1 MRCTKRRF
9 FQTCPNGH
17 EAPKWRTTPS
27 GPRCRPGWP
36 FPAVGFPRPAKN
48 PCTISSVRA
57 RPMSVSKNLCP
68 SFPFSTTTMQL
79 SWKDIPTVPLSN
91 DLLDIVLNRTQRKTP
106 TVIRPGFKITRIR
119 AFYMRKV
126 KFTAD
131 GFAEKFTDLITGF
144 PNINDVHPFH
154 RDLMDT
160 LYEKNHYKVS
170 LAAVSRAK
178 TLIEQVSRD
187 YVRLLK
193 FGQSLYQC
201 KQLKRAALG
210 RMATIAKKL
219 KDPLVYLEQ
228 VRQHLGRL
236 PSIDPNTRTL
246 LICGYPNVGKLSFLR
261 CITKADVEVQPYAF
275 TTKSLYVG
283 HFDYKYLRFQA
294 IDTPGILD
302 RPTEEMNNIEMQ
314 SIYAIAHLRSCV
326 LYFMDLSEQCGFLI
340 EAQVKLFH
348 SIKPLFAN
356 KLVMVVMNKTDIIR
370 AEDLAEEKQALL
382 KTITAVPGVEVMDAS
397 CYAEDNVMAVRNHA
411 CEKLL
416 TARIEQKLKGTAR
429 VSLVLN
435 KIHVARPQARD
446 DIERGAHIP
455 EAVAALAKYDVTDP
469 NRRRLARDIE
479 AENGGA
485 GVYNINLK
493 DKYLLDDDDWKNDV
507 MPEVLDGKNVYD
519 FLDPD
524 IAAKL
529 QALEDEEERLEAE
542 GFYDLELDVED
553 DETLDIRDKADW
565 IRDKQKKMINDARYR
580 KALKNRAVMPR
591 DQVKKS
597 FADMEEH
604 MYNIG
609 HDTDKLK
616 ARAGKTKSK
625 DLLGVDI
632 LKRNQGL
639 HKERVQKKRAPTSQ
653 SDRLNDGVAD
663 GAMRSQTERLAKLQ
677 RRERNRMARQG
688 EGDRHSTASIP
699 KHLFSGKRGIGST
712 DRR

>member
-1 MRCTKRRF
+1 
-9 FQTCPNGH
+9 
-17 EAPKWRTTPS
+17 
-27 GPRCRPGWP
+27 
-36 FPAVGFPRPAKN
+36 
-48 PCTISSVRA
+48 
-57 RPMSVSKNLCP
+57 
-68 SFPFSTTTMQL
+68 MQL
-79 SWKDIPTVPLSN
+79 SWKDIPPVPTSN
-91 DLLDIVLNRTQRKTP
+91 DMLDIILNRTQRKTP

-126 KFTAD
+126 KFTAE
-131 GFAEKFTDLITGF
+131 GFVEKFNDLLSGF

-178 TLIEQVSRD
+178 TLIEQVARD
-187 YVRLLK
+187 YNRLLK

-210 RMATIAKKL
+210 RMATITKKL
-219 KDPLVYLEQ
+219 KDPFVYLEQ

-246 LICGYPNVGKLSFLR
+246 VICGYPNVGKSSFLKS
-261 CITKADVEVQPYAF
+261 ITKADVEVQPYAF

-326 LYFMDLSEQCGFLI
+326 LYFMDLSEQCGFSI

-356 KLVMVVMNKTDIIR
+356 KSVLIVMNKSDIIKI
-370 AEDLAEEKQALL
+370 EDLDKANQELL
-382 KTITAVPGVEVMDAS
+382 ETLKVVPGVEIMQTS
-397 CYAEDNVMAVRNHA
+397 CYEEDGVMQVRNHA

-429 VSLVLN
+429 VNNVLN
-435 KIHVARPQARD
+435 KIHVARPQQRD
-446 DIERGAHIP
+446 DVERLPFIP
-455 EAVAALAKYDVTDP
+455 EGAKDLLNYDAEDP
-469 NRRRLARDIE
+469 NRRKLARDYE

-485 GVYNINLK
+485 GVFNINLK
-493 DKYLLDDDDWKNDV
+493 DKYILDEEEWKQDT
-507 MPEVLDGKNVYD
+507 MPEFLNGKNVYD
-519 FLDPD
+519 YLDPD

-529 QALEDEEERLEAE
+529 QALEEEEERLEQE
-542 GFYDLELDVED
+542 GFYDSDDGED
-553 DETLDIRDKADW
+553 EDNMEDAEDIADIRAKAQW
-565 IRDKQKKMINDARYR
+565 IRNKQKTMIIEGRNR
-580 KALKNRAVMPR
+580 KSLKNKAIMPR
-591 DQVKKS
+591 DQIKKS
-597 FADMEEH
+597 IGDMEEH

-609 HDTDKLK
+609 HDTEKLRETINKKRKADGDSGKMSGVDVLRRDQGIK
-616 ARAGKTKSK
+616 ARKLTK
-625 DLLGVDI
+625 
-632 LKRNQGL
+632 
-639 HKERVQKKRAPTSQ
+639 KKHALTQ
-653 SDRLNDGVAD
+653 SDRLNDGVSD
-663 GAMRSQTERLAKLQ
+663 GAMRSQAERLAKIQ

-688 EGDRHSTASIP
+688 EGDRHSTAALP
-699 KHLFSGKRGIGST
+699 KHLFSGKRGIGSN

>member
-1 MRCTKRRF
+1 
-9 FQTCPNGH
+9 
-17 EAPKWRTTPS
+17 
-27 GPRCRPGWP
+27 
-36 FPAVGFPRPAKN
+36 
-48 PCTISSVRA
+48 
-57 RPMSVSKNLCP
+57 
-68 SFPFSTTTMQL
+68 MQL
-79 SWKDIPTVPLSN
+79 SWKDIPSVPTSN
-91 DLLDIVLNRTQRKTP
+91 DMLDIVLNRTQRKTP

-126 KFTAD
+126 RFTAD
-131 GFAEKFTDLITGF
+131 GFAEKFSDVISGF
-144 PNINDVHPFH
+144 PNINDCHPFH

-210 RMATIAKKL
+210 RMATIVKKL
-219 KDPLVYLEQ
+219 KDPFVYLEQ
-228 VRQHLGRL
+228 VRQHLGRM

-246 LICGYPNVGKLSFLR
+246 LICGYPNVGKSSFLK

-326 LYFMDLSEQCGFLI
+326 LYFMDLSEQCGFSI

-356 KLVMVVMNKTDIIR
+356 KSVMVVMNKTDILR
-370 AEDLAEEKQALL
+370 PEDLSEEKQELL
-382 KTITAVPGVEVMDAS
+382 KTISAVSGVEVMSAS
-397 CYAEDNVMAVRNHA
+397 CVEEDNVMQVRNQA

-429 VSLVLN
+429 VNNVLN
-435 KIHVARPQARD
+435 KIHVAKPQSRD
-446 DIERGAHIP
+446 DVRRDAFIP
-455 EAVAALAKYDVTDP
+455 DAVKNMKKYDAEDP
-469 NRRRLARDIE
+469 NRRQLARDYE

-485 GVYNINLK
+485 GVFNINLK
-493 DKYLLDDDDWKNDV
+493 DKYLLEDDDWKNDV

-519 FLDPD
+519 FLDED

-529 QALEDEEERLEAE
+529 QALEEEEERLEKE
-542 GFYDLELDVED
+542 GFYDSDDD
-553 DETLDIRDKADW
+553 DEDVDLDAIENGEDLEDIRDKAAW
-565 IRDKQKKMINDARYR
+565 IRDKQKKMINESRYR

-597 FADMEEH
+597 FESMEEH
-604 MYNIG
+604 MYSLG
-609 HDTDKLK
+609 HDTSALK
-616 ARAGKTKSK
+616 RNKSVSAGKELS
-625 DLLGVDI
+625 GVDI

-639 HKERVQKKRAPTSQ
+639 ASSSKTRVNKKKAPVSQ
-653 SDRLNDGVAD
+653 TDRLNDGLND
-663 GAMRSQTERLAKLQ
+663 GALRSQAERLAKIQ

-688 EGDRHSTASIP
+688 EGDRHSTAMLP
-699 KHLFSGKRGIGST
+699 KHLFSGKRGIGSN

>member
-1 MRCTKRRF
+1 
-9 FQTCPNGH
+9 
-17 EAPKWRTTPS
+17 
-27 GPRCRPGWP
+27 
-36 FPAVGFPRPAKN
+36 
-48 PCTISSVRA
+48 
-57 RPMSVSKNLCP
+57 
-68 SFPFSTTTMQL
+68 MQL
-79 SWKDIPTVPLSN
+79 SWKDIPPVPTSN
-91 DLLDIVLNRTQRKTP
+91 DMLDIVLNRTQRKTP

-126 KFTAD
+126 KFTAE
-131 GFAEKFTDLITGF
+131 GFTEKFNDLLLGF

-170 LAAVSRAK
+170 LAAVSKAK

-187 YVRLLK
+187 YNRLLK

-210 RMATIAKKL
+210 RMATIVKKL

-246 LICGYPNVGKLSFLR
+246 LICGYPNVGKSSFLR
-261 CITKADVEVQPYAF
+261 CITKADVDVQPYAF

-326 LYFMDLSEQCGFLI
+326 LYFMDLSEQCGFSI

-356 KLVMVVMNKTDIIR
+356 KSVMVVMNKSDIIK
-370 AEDLAEEKQALL
+370 AEDLSEDKQEML
-382 KTITAVPGVEVMDAS
+382 KTLTTVPGVEIMDAS
-397 CYAEDNVMAVRNHA
+397 CHEEENVMQVRNHA

-429 VSLVLN
+429 VNNVLN
-435 KIHVARPQARD
+435 KIHVAKPQQRD
-446 DIERGAHIP
+446 DVERLPYIPDGAKS
-455 EAVAALAKYDVTDP
+455 LTKYDINDP

-485 GVYNINLK
+485 GVFNINLK
-493 DKYLLDDDDWKNDV
+493 DKYLLEDEEWKNDV

-519 FLDPD
+519 YLDPD

-529 QALEDEEERLEAE
+529 QALEDEEERLEQE
-542 GFYDLELDVED
+542 GFYDSDSDIED
-553 DETLDIRDKADW
+553 EETSDIKEKAEW
-565 IRDKQKKMINDARYR
+565 IRNKQKTMIIEGRNR
-580 KALKNRAVMPR
+580 KSLKNKAIMPR
-591 DQVKKS
+591 DQIKKTYS
-597 FADMEEH
+597 DMEEH

-609 HDTDKLK
+609 HDTNKLRSTLGKDKSSK
-616 ARAGKTKSK
+616 AMS
-625 DLLGVDI
+625 GVDI
-632 LKRNQGL
+632 LRKNQGIKASKL
-639 HKERVQKKRAPTSQ
+639 VKKKFAASQ
-653 SDRLNDGVAD
+653 TDRLNDGVND
-663 GAMRSQTERLAKLQ
+663 GALRSQAERLAKIQ

-688 EGDRHSTASIP
+688 EGDRHSTAALP

>member
-1 MRCTKRRF
+1 
-9 FQTCPNGH
+9 
-17 EAPKWRTTPS
+17 
-27 GPRCRPGWP
+27 
-36 FPAVGFPRPAKN
+36 
-48 PCTISSVRA
+48 
-57 RPMSVSKNLCP
+57 
-68 SFPFSTTTMQL
+68 MQL
-79 SWKDIPTVPLSN
+79 SWKDIPSVPSSN
-91 DLLDIVLNRTQRKTP
+91 DMLDIILNRTQRKTP

-131 GFAEKFTDLITGF
+131 GFAEKLNDLITGF

-210 RMATIAKKL
+210 RMATITKKL
-219 KDPLVYLEQ
+219 KDPFTYLEQ

-246 LICGYPNVGKLSFLR
+246 LICGYPNVGKSSFLK

-326 LYFMDLSEQCGFLI
+326 LYFMDLSEQCGFSI

-356 KLVMVVMNKTDIIR
+356 KSVMVVMNKTDIVK
-370 AEDLAEEKQALL
+370 AEDLSEEQQELL
-382 KTITAVPGVEVMDAS
+382 KSLTTVPGVEIMHAS
-397 CYAEDNVMAVRNHA
+397 CHEEENVMQVRNQA

-429 VSLVLN
+429 VNNVLN

-446 DIERGAHIP
+446 DLDRSAFIP
-455 EAVAALAKYDVTDP
+455 ESVKQTKKYDPEDP
-469 NRRRLARDIE
+469 NRRILARDIE

-493 DKYLLDDDDWKNDV
+493 DKYLLEDEDWKNDI

-529 QALEDEEERLEAE
+529 QALEEEEEKLDAE
-542 GFYDLELDVED
+542 GFYDSDSDIED
-553 DETLDIRDKADW
+553 DETLDIKDKAQW
-565 IRDKQKKMINDARYR
+565 IRNKQKMMINEGRLR
-580 KALKNRAVMPR
+580 KHLKNRAVMPR
-591 DQVKKS
+591 DQVKKD
-597 FADMEEH
+597 FNEMEKH

-609 HDTDKLK
+609 HDTTKLK
-616 ARAGKTKSK
+616 NRLGKNITIDNSK
-625 DLLGVDI
+625 ELSGVDI
-632 LKRNQGL
+632 LKRNQGI
-639 HKERVQKKRAPTSQ
+639 KASKISKKSAPLNQ
-653 SDRLNDGVAD
+653 SDRLNDGLNDGKLRSKAD
-663 GAMRSQTERLAKLQ
+663 RLLKVQ
-677 RRERNRMARQG
+677 RRERNRQARQG
-688 EGDRHSTASIP
+688 EADRHSTAALP
-699 KHLFSGKRGIGST
+699 KHLFSGKRGIGSA

>member
-1 MRCTKRRF
+1 
-9 FQTCPNGH
+9 
-17 EAPKWRTTPS
+17 
-27 GPRCRPGWP
+27 
-36 FPAVGFPRPAKN
+36 
-48 PCTISSVRA
+48 
-57 RPMSVSKNLCP
+57 
-68 SFPFSTTTMQL
+68 MQL
-79 SWKDIPTVPLSN
+79 SWKDIPTVPTAN
-91 DLLDIVLNRTQRKTP
+91 DMLDIVLNRTQRKTP

-126 KFTAD
+126 RFTAD
-131 GFAEKFTDLITGF
+131 GFAEKFTDLISGF

-210 RMATIAKKL
+210 RMATIVKKL
-219 KDPLVYLEQ
+219 KDPFVYLEQ

-246 LICGYPNVGKLSFLR
+246 LICGYPNVGKSSFLK

-302 RPTEEMNNIEMQ
+302 RPTEDMNNIEMQ

-326 LYFMDLSEQCGFLI
+326 LYFMDLSEQCGFSI

-356 KLVMVVMNKTDIIR
+356 KSVMVVMNKTDIIR
-370 AEDLAEEKQALL
+370 VEDLEEEQQELL
-382 KTITAVPGVEVMDAS
+382 KSLTTVPGVEVMHAS
-397 CYAEDNVMAVRNHA
+397 CHEEENVMQVRNQA

-429 VSLVLN
+429 VNNVLN

-446 DIERGAHIP
+446 DLDRSAHIP
-455 EAVAALAKYDVTDP
+455 DAVKELKKYDAEDP
-469 NRRRLARDIE
+469 SRRKLARDIE

-485 GVYNINLK
+485 GVFNINLK
-493 DKYLLDDDDWKNDV
+493 DKYLLEDEEWKNDV

-529 QALEDEEERLEAE
+529 QALEDEEEKLEAE
-542 GFYDLELDVED
+542 GFYDSDSDVED
-553 DETLDIRDKADW
+553 VEVDEIKEKADW
-565 IRDKQKKMINDARYR
+565 IRDKQKKMIRDARSR
-580 KALKNRAVMPR
+580 KALKNHAIMPR

-597 FADMEEH
+597 FGEMEEH
-604 MYNIG
+604 MYSIG
-609 HDTDKLK
+609 HDTTAL
-616 ARAGKTKSK
+616 RNRLGKPVDDSK
-625 DLLGVDI
+625 NVSGVDI
-632 LKRNQGL
+632 LKRNQGISDAKI
-639 HKERVQKKRAPTSQ
+639 HKKKAPVKQ
-653 SDRLNDGVAD
+653 SDRLNDGLND
-663 GAMRSQTERLAKLQ
+663 GALRSQAERLAKVQ

-688 EGDRHSTASIP
+688 EGDRHSTAMLP
-699 KHLFSGKRGIGST
+699 KHLFSGKRGIGT
-712 DRR
+712 NDRR

>member
-1 MRCTKRRF
+1 
-9 FQTCPNGH
+9 
-17 EAPKWRTTPS
+17 
-27 GPRCRPGWP
+27 
-36 FPAVGFPRPAKN
+36 
-48 PCTISSVRA
+48 
-57 RPMSVSKNLCP
+57 
-68 SFPFSTTTMQL
+68 MQL
-79 SWKDIPTVPLSN
+79 SWKDIPTVPTAN
-91 DLLDIVLNRTQRKTP
+91 DMLDIVLNRTQRKTP
-106 TVIRPGFKITRIR
+106 TVIRPGFKISRIR

-126 KFTAD
+126 KFTSD
-131 GFAEKFTDLITGF
+131 GFVEKLNDMITGF

-170 LAAVSRAK
+170 LAAVSRSK
-178 TLIEQVSRD
+178 TLIEQVARD

-246 LICGYPNVGKLSFLR
+246 LICGYPNVGKSSFLK
-261 CITKADVEVQPYAF
+261 CITKANVEVQPYAF

-326 LYFMDLSEQCGFLI
+326 LYFMDLSEQCGFSI
-340 EAQVKLFH
+340 EAQVKLFD

-356 KLVMVVMNKTDIIR
+356 KSVMVVMNKSDIIKT
-370 AEDLAEEKQALL
+370 EDLAPEKQELL
-382 KTITAVPGVEVMDAS
+382 KEMANFPGVEIMHTS
-397 CYAEDNVMAVRNHA
+397 CYEETNVMEVRNKA

-429 VSLVLN
+429 VNNVLN

-446 DIERGAHIP
+446 DVDRSAFIP
-455 EAVAALAKYDVTDP
+455 EGVKALEKYDVSDP
-469 NRRRLARDIE
+469 NRRTLARDIE

-485 GVYNINLK
+485 GVFNINLK
-493 DKYLLDDDDWKNDV
+493 DKYLLEDDEWKNDI

-529 QALEDEEERLEAE
+529 QALEEEEEKLEAE
-542 GFYDLELDVED
+542 GFYDSDSEIED
-553 DETLDIRDKADW
+553 EEIEDIREKANW
-565 IRDKQKKMINDARYR
+565 IRDKQKKMIIDARHR
-580 KALKNRAVMPR
+580 KSLKNKALMPR
-591 DQVKKS
+591 DQIKKS
-597 FADMEEH
+597 FGEMEEH
-604 MYNIG
+604 MYSLG
-609 HDTDKLK
+609 HDTNKLREKVGK
-616 ARAGKTKSK
+616 AKAGKELS
-625 DLLGVDI
+625 GVDI
-632 LKRNQGL
+632 LKKNQGIRSA
-639 HKERVQKKRAPTSQ
+639 KISKKQAPVNQ
-653 SDRLNDGVAD
+653 PNRLNDGVSD
-663 GAMRSQTERLAKLQ
+663 GAMRSQAERLLKVQ
-677 RRERNRMARQG
+677 RRDRNRNARQG
-688 EGDRHSTASIP
+688 EGDRHSTAMLP

>member
-1 MRCTKRRF
+1 
-9 FQTCPNGH
+9 
-17 EAPKWRTTPS
+17 
-27 GPRCRPGWP
+27 
-36 FPAVGFPRPAKN
+36 
-48 PCTISSVRA
+48 
-57 RPMSVSKNLCP
+57 
-68 SFPFSTTTMQL
+68 MQL
-79 SWKDIPTVPLSN
+79 TWKDIPTVPNAN
-91 DLLDIVLNRTQRKTP
+91 DMLDIVLNRTQRKTP

-119 AFYMRKV
+119 DFYMRKV
-126 KFTAD
+126 RFTAE
-131 GFAEKFTDLITGF
+131 GFGEKFNDIISRF

-178 TLIEQVSRD
+178 TLIEQVARD

-246 LICGYPNVGKLSFLR
+246 LICGYPNVGKSSFLK
-261 CITKADVEVQPYAF
+261 CITKADVDVQPYAF

-326 LYFMDLSEQCGFLI
+326 LYFMDLSEQCGFSI

-356 KLVMVVMNKTDIIR
+356 KSVMVVMNKSDILR
-370 AEDLAEEKQALL
+370 SEDLSEENQELL
-382 KTITAVPGVEVMDAS
+382 KTLETVPGVEIMHAS
-397 CYAEDNVMAVRNHA
+397 CHEEDNVMQVRNQA

-429 VSLVLN
+429 VNNVLN
-435 KIHVARPQARD
+435 KIHVARPEARD
-446 DIERGAHIP
+446 DVERAAYIP
-455 EAVAALAKYDVTDP
+455 DAVKELKKYDNNDP
-469 NRRRLARDIE
+469 DRRTLARDIE

-493 DKYLLDDDDWKNDV
+493 DKYLLDDDEWKNDI

-519 FLDPD
+519 FLDPS

-529 QALEDEEERLEAE
+529 QALEEEEERLEQE
-542 GFYDLELDVED
+542 GFYDSDSDVED
-553 DETLDIRDKADW
+553 EETADVREKAQW
-565 IRDKQKKMINDARYR
+565 IRDKQKKMIFEARNR

-591 DQVKKS
+591 DSIKRS
-597 FADMEEH
+597 YADMEEH
-604 MYNIG
+604 MYSLG
-609 HDTDKLK
+609 HDTSALK
-616 ARAGKTKSK
+616 VGKSSK
-625 DLLGVDI
+625 KNSDISGVDI
-632 LKRNQGL
+632 LRKNQGI
-639 HKERVQKKRAPTSQ
+639 QKARSSKKKAPVNQ
-653 SDRLNDGVAD
+653 PDRLNAGIAD
-663 GAMRSQTERLAKLQ
+663 GAMRSQAERLAKIQ
-677 RRERNRMARQG
+677 RRERNRQARQG
-688 EGDRHSTASIP
+688 EGDRHSTAMLP

>member
-1 MRCTKRRF
+1 
-9 FQTCPNGH
+9 
-17 EAPKWRTTPS
+17 
-27 GPRCRPGWP
+27 
-36 FPAVGFPRPAKN
+36 
-48 PCTISSVRA
+48 
-57 RPMSVSKNLCP
+57 
-68 SFPFSTTTMQL
+68 MQL
-79 SWKDIPTVPLSN
+79 TWKDIPTVPTAN
-91 DLLDIVLNRTQRKTP
+91 DMLDIVLNRTQRKTP

-126 KFTAD
+126 KYTAE
-131 GFAEKFTDLITGF
+131 GFAEKFTDMVSGF

-170 LAAVSRAK
+170 LAAVSKAK

-210 RMATIAKKL
+210 RMATITKKL

-246 LICGYPNVGKLSFLR
+246 LICGYPNVGKSSFLR

-326 LYFMDLSEQCGFLI
+326 LYFMDLSEQCGFSI

-356 KLVMVVMNKTDIIR
+356 KSVMVVMNKSDIIKV
-370 AEDLAEEKQALL
+370 EDLDTDKQALL
-382 KTITAVPGVEVMDAS
+382 KTIADTAGVDVMHTS
-397 CYAEDNVMAVRNHA
+397 CYEEENVMQVRNQA

-416 TARIEQKLKGTAR
+416 TARIEQKLKGSAR
-429 VSLVLN
+429 VTNVLN
-435 KIHVARPQARD
+435 KIHVSRPQQRD
-446 DIERGAHIP
+446 EIERPSFIP
-455 EAVAALAKYDVTDP
+455 EGAKNAVKYDPEDP
-469 NRRRLARDIE
+469 NRRVLSKDIE
-479 AENGGA
+479 IGNGGA
-485 GVYNINLK
+485 GVFNINLK
-493 DKYLLDDDDWKNDV
+493 DFYMLENDDWKNDT

-519 FLDPD
+519 FLDAD

-542 GFYDLELDVED
+542 GFYNSDSDVED
-553 DETLDIRDKADW
+553 EDADDVREKALW
-565 IRDKQKKMINDARYR
+565 IRNKHKVMVQDARNR
-580 KALKNRAVMPR
+580 KSLKNKSLMPR
-591 DQVKKS
+591 EHIKKTFS
-597 FADMEEH
+597 EMEDH
-604 MYNIG
+604 MSAIG
-609 HDTDKLK
+609 HDTAALK
-616 ARAGKTKSK
+616 ARVKNEPRQLS
-625 DLLGVDI
+625 GVDI
-632 LKRNQGL
+632 LRKNQGVG
-639 HKERVQKKRAPTSQ
+639 KKIQKIRAPLGQ
-653 SDRLNDGVAD
+653 SDRFYDGVAD
-663 GAMRSQTERLAKLQ
+663 GAVRTLAERVAKLQ
-677 RRERNRMARQG
+677 RRERNRMARAG
-688 EGDRHSTASIP
+688 EADRHVPDTMP
-699 KHLFSGKRGIGST
+699 KHLYSGKRGFSA

>member
-1 MRCTKRRF
+1 
-9 FQTCPNGH
+9 
-17 EAPKWRTTPS
+17 
-27 GPRCRPGWP
+27 
-36 FPAVGFPRPAKN
+36 
-48 PCTISSVRA
+48 
-57 RPMSVSKNLCP
+57 
-68 SFPFSTTTMQL
+68 MQL
-79 SWKDIPTVPLSN
+79 SWKDIPTVPTAN
-91 DLLDIVLNRTQRKTP
+91 DMLDIVLNRTQRKTP

-126 KFTAD
+126 RFTAD
-131 GFAEKFTDLITGF
+131 GFAEKFTDLISGF

-210 RMATIAKKL
+210 RMATIVKKL
-219 KDPLVYLEQ
+219 KDPFVYLEQ

-246 LICGYPNVGKLSFLR
+246 LICGYPNVGKSSFLK

-302 RPTEEMNNIEMQ
+302 RPTEDMNNIEMQ

-326 LYFMDLSEQCGFLI
+326 LYFMDLSEQCGFSI

-356 KLVMVVMNKTDIIR
+356 KSVMVVMNKTDIIR
-370 AEDLAEEKQALL
+370 VEDLEEEQQELL
-382 KTITAVPGVEVMDAS
+382 KSLTTVPGVEIMHAS
-397 CYAEDNVMAVRNHA
+397 CHEEDNVMQVRNQA

-429 VSLVLN
+429 VNNVLN

-446 DIERGAHIP
+446 DLDRSAHIP
-455 EAVAALAKYDVTDP
+455 DAVKELKKYDAEDP
-469 NRRRLARDIE
+469 NRRKLARDIE

-485 GVYNINLK
+485 GVFNINLK
-493 DKYLLDDDDWKNDV
+493 DKYLLEDEEWKNDV

-529 QALEDEEERLEAE
+529 QALEEEEEKLEAE
-542 GFYDLELDVED
+542 GFYDSDSDIED
-553 DETLDIRDKADW
+553 AEVDEIKEKADW
-565 IRDKQKKMINDARYR
+565 IRDKQKKMIKDARNR

-591 DQVKKS
+591 DQIKKS
-597 FADMEEH
+597 FGEMEEH
-604 MYNIG
+604 MYSIG
-609 HDTDKLK
+609 HDTTAL
-616 ARAGKTKSK
+616 RSRLGKSSDDRKNVS
-625 DLLGVDI
+625 GVDI
-632 LKRNQGL
+632 LKRNQGISDA
-639 HKERVQKKRAPTSQ
+639 KISKKKAPAKQ
-653 SDRLNDGVAD
+653 SDRLNDGLND
-663 GAMRSQTERLAKLQ
+663 GALRSQAERLAKIQ

-688 EGDRHSTASIP
+688 EGDRHSTAMLP
-699 KHLFSGKRGIGST
+699 KHLFSGKRGIGT
-712 DRR
+712 NDRR

>member
-1 MRCTKRRF
+1 
-9 FQTCPNGH
+9 
-17 EAPKWRTTPS
+17 
-27 GPRCRPGWP
+27 
-36 FPAVGFPRPAKN
+36 
-48 PCTISSVRA
+48 
-57 RPMSVSKNLCP
+57 
-68 SFPFSTTTMQL
+68 
-79 SWKDIPTVPLSN
+79 
-91 DLLDIVLNRTQRKTP
+91 
-106 TVIRPGFKITRIR
+106 
-119 AFYMRKV
+119 MRKV
-126 KFTAD
+126 KFTAE
-131 GFAEKFTDLITGF
+131 GFAEKFTDMLAGF
-144 PNINDVHPFH
+144 PNISDVHPFH

-170 LAAVSRAK
+170 LAAVSKAK
-178 TLIEQVSRD
+178 TLIEQVARD

-210 RMATIAKKL
+210 RMATIVKKL

-246 LICGYPNVGKLSFLR
+246 VICGYPNVGKSSFLR

-326 LYFMDLSEQCGFLI
+326 LYFMDLSEQCGFSI

-356 KLVMVVMNKTDIIR
+356 KSVMVVMNKSDIIKI
-370 AEDLAEEKQALL
+370 EDLDVEKQELL
-382 KTITAVPGVEVMDAS
+382 NSISATAGVDVMHTS
-397 CYAEDNVMAVRNHA
+397 CYEEDNVMQVRNQA

-416 TARIEQKLKGTAR
+416 TARIEQKLKGSAR
-429 VSLVLN
+429 VSNVLN
-435 KIHVARPQARD
+435 KIHVARPQQRD
-446 DIERGAHIP
+446 EAERPAFIP
-455 EAVAALAKYDVTDP
+455 EGAKNVLKYDPEDP
-469 NRRRLARDIE
+469 NRRILAKDIE
-479 AENGGA
+479 SENGGA
-485 GVYNINLK
+485 GVFNINLK
-493 DKYLLDDDDWKNDV
+493 EFYMLENDDWKNDT

-519 FLDPD
+519 FLDAD

-542 GFYDLELDVED
+542 GFYDSDSDVED
-553 DETLDIRDKADW
+553 EDADEVREKAEW
-565 IRDKQKKMINDARYR
+565 IRNKHKVMIEEGRTR
-580 KALKNRAVMPR
+580 KSLKNRSLIPR
-591 DQVKKS
+591 EHIKKT
-597 FADMEEH
+597 FGEMEDH
-604 MYNIG
+604 MTSLG
-609 HDTDKLK
+609 HDTNQLRTRVK
-616 ARAGKTKSK
+616 GKKELS
-625 DLLGVDI
+625 GVDI
-632 LKRNQGL
+632 LKKNQGV
-639 HKERVQKKRAPTSQ
+639 KKAIQKKKAPISQ
-653 SDRLNDGVAD
+653 LDRFNDGVAD
-663 GAMRSQTERLAKLQ
+663 GAQRSLAERLAKLQ

-688 EGDRHSTASIP
+688 EADRHVAAAMP
-699 KHLFSGKRGIGST
+699 KHLYSGKRGFGA

>member
-1 MRCTKRRF
+1 
-9 FQTCPNGH
+9 
-17 EAPKWRTTPS
+17 
-27 GPRCRPGWP
+27 
-36 FPAVGFPRPAKN
+36 
-48 PCTISSVRA
+48 
-57 RPMSVSKNLCP
+57 
-68 SFPFSTTTMQL
+68 MQL
-79 SWKDIPTVPLSN
+79 TWKDIPTVPESN

-106 TVIRPGFKITRIR
+106 TVIRAGFKITRIR

-126 KFTAD
+126 KFTAE
-131 GFAEKFTDLITGF
+131 GFGEKLDDIISGF

-170 LAAVSRAK
+170 LASISRAK

-193 FGQSLYQC
+193 FGQSLFQC

-219 KDPLVYLEQ
+219 KDSLTYLEQ

-246 LICGYPNVGKLSFLR
+246 LICGYPNVGKSSFLR

-326 LYFMDLSEQCGFLI
+326 LYFMDLSEQCGFSI
-340 EAQVKLFH
+340 EDQVKLFH

-356 KLVMVVMNKTDIIR
+356 KSVLVVVNKTDIIKI
-370 AEDLAEEKQALL
+370 EHLDEERQELIKTVTAL
-382 KTITAVPGVEVMDAS
+382 PGVEIMQTS
-397 CYAEDNVMAVRNHA
+397 CIEEDNVMQVRNKA

-416 TARIEQKLKGTAR
+416 TARLETKLKGSTR
-429 VSLVLN
+429 VNNVLN
-435 KIHVARPQARD
+435 KIHVAQPAARD
-446 DIERGAHIP
+446 DIERKAHIP
-455 EAVAALAKYDVTDP
+455 DAVKALKKYDANDE
-469 NRRRLARDIE
+469 NRRKLARDIE

-493 DKYLLDDDDWKNDV
+493 DRYLLDDEEWKNDV
-507 MPEVLDGKNVYD
+507 MPEIMDGKNVYD
-519 FLDPD
+519 FLDPE

-529 QALEDEEERLEAE
+529 QALEDEEERLERE
-542 GFYDLELDVED
+542 GFYDSDSEIED
-553 DETLDIRDKADW
+553 DEVEDIKEKARW
-565 IRDKQKKMINDARYR
+565 IRDKQKKMINEARNKKHLHN
-580 KALKNRAVMPR
+580 KAIMPR
-591 DQVKKS
+591 SSLTKNFVDLEK
-597 FADMEEH
+597 DMY
-604 MYNIG
+604 MMG
-609 HDTDKLK
+609 HDTSALV
-616 ARAGKTKSK
+616 A
-625 DLLGVDI
+625 
-632 LKRNQGL
+632 KRTAAMAN
-639 HKERVQKKRAPTSQ
+639 KRERSGTDVVMDEMNMDVETASTTGRPGRFQA
-653 SDRLNDGVAD
+653 DRLNDGVSD
-663 GAMRSQTERLAKLQ
+663 GALRSKVERLAKMQ
-677 RRERNRMARQG
+677 RRERNRQARAG
-688 EGDRHSTASIP
+688 EADRHSTASLP
-699 KHLFSGKRGIGST
+699 KHLLAGKRGIGKT

>member
-1 MRCTKRRF
+1 
-9 FQTCPNGH
+9 
-17 EAPKWRTTPS
+17 
-27 GPRCRPGWP
+27 
-36 FPAVGFPRPAKN
+36 
-48 PCTISSVRA
+48 
-57 RPMSVSKNLCP
+57 
-68 SFPFSTTTMQL
+68 MQL
-79 SWKDIPTVPLSN
+79 SWKDIPTVSTAN

-126 KFTAD
+126 KYTAE
-131 GFAEKFTDLITGF
+131 GFEEKFEHLLKGF

-187 YVRLLK
+187 YLRLLK
-193 FGQSLYQC
+193 FGQSLFQC

-210 RMATIAKKL
+210 RMATIVKKL

-246 LICGYPNVGKLSFLR
+246 LICGYPNVGKSSFLR

-326 LYFMDLSEQCGFLI
+326 MYFMDLSEQCGFTI

-356 KLVMVVMNKTDIIR
+356 KSVMVVMNKTDIIGP
-370 AEDLAEEKQALL
+370 EDLDEERAAML
-382 KTITAVPGVEVMDAS
+382 KTISEMPGVEVMATS
-397 CYAEDNVMAVRNHA
+397 CTEEDNVMDVRNKA

-416 TARIEQKLKGTAR
+416 ASRIENKLKSTSR
-429 VSLVLN
+429 INNVLN
-435 KIHVARPQARD
+435 KIHVAKPQARD
-446 DIERGAHIP
+446 DGVDRSPYIP
-455 EAVAALAKYDVTDP
+455 EAVKNLKKYDDEDP
-469 NRRRLARDIE
+469 NRRKLAREIE

-485 GVYNINLK
+485 GVFNVNLK
-493 DKYLLDDDDWKNDV
+493 DKYLLEDDEWKNDV
-507 MPEVLDGKNVYD
+507 MPEILDGKNVYD
-519 FLDPD
+519 FMDPE

-529 QALEDEEERLEAE
+529 QALEEEEEKLEAE
-542 GFYDLELDVED
+542 GFYNSDEEEETYAGLETEEVS
-553 DETLDIRDKADW
+553 DIKEKAEW
-565 IRDKQKKMINDARYR
+565 IRDRQKKMILSARNR
-580 KALKNRAVMPR
+580 KALKNRAIMPR
-591 DQVKKS
+591 SKLSKS
-597 FADMEEH
+597 YGDMEKH
-604 MYNIG
+604 MSSLG
-609 HDTDKLK
+609 HEMSTLADKHRNATQK
-616 ARAGKTKSK
+616 NKYVETGADVVFGGVESATTSSNGGK
-625 DLLGVDI
+625 L
-632 LKRNQGL
+632 R
-639 HKERVQKKRAPTSQ
+639 Q
-653 SDRLNDGVAD
+653 SDRLLDGVAD
-663 GAMRSQTERLAKLQ
+663 GSMRSKADRLNKLQ
-677 RRERNRMARQG
+677 RRDRNRDARQG
-688 EGDRHSTASIP
+688 ESDRHSTASLA
-699 KHLFSGKRGIGST
+699 KHLFSGKRGNGKT
-712 DRR
+712 DFR

>member
-1 MRCTKRRF
+1 
-9 FQTCPNGH
+9 
-17 EAPKWRTTPS
+17 
-27 GPRCRPGWP
+27 
-36 FPAVGFPRPAKN
+36 
-48 PCTISSVRA
+48 
-57 RPMSVSKNLCP
+57 
-68 SFPFSTTTMQL
+68 MQL
-79 SWKDIPTVPLSN
+79 TWKDIPTVPSTN
-91 DLLDIVLNRTQRKTP
+91 DMLDIVLNRTQRKTP
-106 TVIRPGFKITRIR
+106 TVIRAGFKITRIR

-126 KFTAD
+126 KFTAE
-131 GFAEKFTDLITGF
+131 GFAEKFSDMLAGF

-170 LAAVSRAK
+170 LAAVLKAK
-178 TLIEQVSRD
+178 TLIEQVARD

-210 RMATIAKKL
+210 RMATITKKL

-236 PSIDPNTRTL
+236 PLIDPNTRTL
-246 LICGYPNVGKLSFLR
+246 LICGYPNVGKSSFLR

-326 LYFMDLSEQCGFLI
+326 LYFMDLSEQCGFSI

-348 SIKPLFAN
+348 LIKPLFAN
-356 KLVMVVMNKTDIIR
+356 KSVMVVMNKLDIVKP
-370 AEDLAEEKQALL
+370 EDLDEEKQALL
-382 KTITAVPGVEVMDAS
+382 QLISNTEGVDVMHAS
-397 CYAEDNVMAVRNHA
+397 CYEEENVMQVRNQA

-416 TARIEQKLKGTAR
+416 TARIEQKLKGSAR
-429 VSLVLN
+429 VANVLN

-446 DIERGAHIP
+446 DTERPAYIP
-455 EAVAALAKYDVTDP
+455 EAAKMHAKYDAEDP
-469 NRRRLARDIE
+469 NRRVLSRDVE
-479 AENGGA
+479 EQNGGA
-485 GVYNINLK
+485 GVFNINLK
-493 DKYLLDDDDWKNDV
+493 DFYLLDDEEWKKDT

-519 FLDPD
+519 FLDAD

-542 GFYDLELDVED
+542 GFYHSDLELSDED
-553 DETLDIRDKADW
+553 AEEIQDKALW
-565 IRDKQKKMINDARYR
+565 IRNKQKVMIQDGRNR
-580 KALKNRAVMPR
+580 KALKNKSIMPR
-591 DQVKKS
+591 EYVKKT
-597 FADMEEH
+597 FGQMEDH
-604 MYNIG
+604 MSSLG
-609 HDTDKLK
+609 HDTAVLQL
-616 ARAGKTKSK
+616 RVRSK
-625 DLLGVDI
+625 REISGVDI
-632 LKRNQGL
+632 LKRNQGVSKL
-639 HKERVQKKRAPTSQ
+639 YQKKKAPVNQ
-653 SDRLNDGVAD
+653 SDRYTDGVAD
-663 GAMRSQTERLAKLQ
+663 GTVRSQAERVAKLH
-677 RRERNRMARQG
+677 RRERNRQARQG
-688 EGDRHSTASIP
+688 EADRHETAMLP
-699 KHLFSGKRGIGST
+699 KHLFSGKRSFGA